1 MLQRTSDKLFCVNAQ
16 KCLQM
21 TKLRFSI
28 QKLKKSPLFKDSFW
42 ALLGSVLGK
51 GLSLLAGILV
61 ARFLG
66 KELYGQYGLIKNT
79 LINISVFSTLG
90 LGYTGTRYIAKVF
103 DDNKGEIKR
112 IIQIIYRITLIAS
125 AVIGMAV
132 LIFSK
137 QLAAFLKAPE
147 IDGALRITSLIV
159 LINAINTSQIGILS
173 GFKAFK
179 EIAKNNTYAG
189 VVTFV
194 FSAMLTY
201 YFGFYGALIALLISM
216 VFNAGINYYSTN
228 KFLKGIVA
236 EPETNHS
243 TITSKEIISFSIPIA
258 MQESMYTIVHLIGS
272 YLMIFYGGY
281 GELGITSAASQ
292 WAMVILFIPGVLKN
306 VMLSHF
312 SSTESVVLLRKRM
325 ILINLVAT
333 IIPWLVI
340 TVLSK
345 FIAGFY
351 GNTYTNIHIVLSIS
365 CFSSI
370 ASSISTV
377 IIYEY
382 ISRGKNW
389 EMFFV
394 RFSRDAITLLLSWW
408 GLSHINKFQASII
421 YPTIAAIVG
430 FLFMLFLLFSV
441 RKLDNR

>member
-1 MLQRTSDKLFCVNAQ
+1 MIKTFMSN
-16 KCLQM
+16 
-21 TKLRFSI
+21 
-28 QKLKKSPLFKDSFW
+28 LKSSPLFKDSFW

-103 DDNKGEIKR
+103 DDNKAEIKK
-112 IIQIIYRITLIAS
+112 IINTIYQITIIAS
-125 AVIGMAV
+125 TVIGV
-132 LIFSK
+132 LVFVFSK
-137 QLAAFLKAPE
+137 QLAVFLKAPE

-189 VVTFV
+189 IVTFV
-194 FSAMLTY
+194 FSGILTY
-201 YFGFYGALIALLISM
+201 FFGFYGALIALLISM
-216 VFNAGINYYSTN
+216 IFNAGINYFSTN
-228 KFLKGIVA
+228 KILKNIII
-236 EPETNHS
+236 EPGATQA
-243 TITSKEIISFSIPIA
+243 TTTTKDIISFSIPIA
-258 MQESMYTIVHLIGS
+258 LQESMYTIVHLIGS
-272 YLMIFYGGY
+272 YLMIYYGGY
-281 GELGITSAASQ
+281 GEMGITSAASQ
-292 WAMVILFIPGVLKN
+292 WATVILFIPGVLKN

-312 SSTESVVLLRKRM
+312 SSTDSILSLRKKM
-325 ILINLVAT
+325 ILINLLT
-333 IIPWLVI
+333 TFIPWLII

-351 GNTYTNIHIVLSIS
+351 GGTFTNLNIVLSIS
-365 CFSSI
+365 CMSSI

-389 EMFFV
+389 EMFIF
-394 RFSRDAITLLLSWW
+394 RFMRDVLALLATWW
-408 GLSHINKFQASII
+408 GLSQITTIQASIV
-421 YPTIAAIVG
+421 YPAISVIMG
-430 FLFMLFLLFSV
+430 FIFMFFLLFSV
-441 RKLDNR
+441 RKLDK